1 MTALEALAQTCST
14 SYVPALEPETLRTVL
29 LTGEFEPKW
38 TAHLS
43 VMVDETPIE
52 MIGRVLDQ
60 LGPDHRLVVRE
71 NLVAIEAK
79 LHGSGRMRRWM
90 LG

>member
-1 MTALEALAQTCST
+1 MTPLEALAQTCST
-14 SYVPALEPETLRTVL
+14 SYTPALDPGTLRTIL
-29 LTGEFEPKW
+29 LTGEFAPGW

-43 VMVDETPIE
+43 VMVDETPVE
-52 MIGRVLDQ
+52 MISRVLDQ
-60 LGPDHRLVVRE
+60 LGPDNRPVIRE
-71 NLVAIEAK
+71 NLVAIEQE